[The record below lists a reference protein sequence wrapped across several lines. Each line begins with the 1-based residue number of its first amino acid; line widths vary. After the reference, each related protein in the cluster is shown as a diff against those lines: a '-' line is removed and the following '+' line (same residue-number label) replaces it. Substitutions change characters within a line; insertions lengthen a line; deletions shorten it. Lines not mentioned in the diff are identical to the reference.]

1 VSHWTSRRNDVVNS
15 VVLIYAL
22 HRRERDV
29 NTTQPFSA
37 LAAAARAHALLDPQT
52 TSPLWSTASVWVG
65 EGRIDGRDVL
75 LALTDGH
82 QRGGT
87 IGVEDARVLARIAAG
102 RRRKPIV
109 MCWDTGGVRV
119 QEGSPA
125 LAAVAAIGVGLTR
138 LAMLGTPIVTVISGP
153 RGCFGAP
160 SVVAATAHHVIITED
175 ALWGLTGPTLLNAA
189 EKPVDEA
196 AGRSATS
203 ARHRYETGQATR
215 IVADSASALRAAVG
229 EALAKPLSVATPLAV
244 LDRCVQHI
252 EALAT
257 ELGKEGSDADT
268 ERRDSRRRRDFLRY
282 SIRGQWNPTTPEVRR
297 GHVHAAWGELNRR
310 PALAIVVGGERSPR
324 GIGIADAAAVTS
336 MVRFAV
342 AQGGRAPIV
351 TFLFCRGHDNDLA
364 EERAG
369 LPVALAE
376 CLKSLV
382 AARLLGHPLLCVL
395 GGGAYGAAYLS
406 LAAPSHR
413 ILAIRGT
420 TVAPMAPRVLAAF
433 QRLRGIRN
441 DPYTPQDLAQ
451 LIPEIRIVESV
462 VRLPRVLNEE
472 WSTARRTVRPVVRGK
487 ATLYL

>member
-1 VSHWTSRRNDVVNS
+1 V
-15 VVLIYAL
+15 
-22 HRRERDV
+22 
-29 NTTQPFSA
+29 
-37 LAAAARAHALLDPQT
+37 
-52 TSPLWSTASVWVG
+52 
-65 EGRIDGRDVL
+65 
-75 LALTDGH
+75 TDGH

-87 IGVEDARVLARIAAG
+87 VGVADARILAQVTAR
-102 RRRKPIV
+102 RRRKPIIV
-109 MCWDTGGVRV
+109 CWDTGGVRV

-138 LAMLGTPIVTVISGP
+138 LALLGTPIATVITGP

-160 SVVAATAHHVIITED
+160 SVVAATAHRIIMTDD
-175 ALWGLTGPTLLNAA
+175 AHWGLTGPTLLDTRHGLA
-189 EKPVDEA
+189 DEVV
-196 AGRSATS
+196 GRSVTS
-203 ARHRYETGQATR
+203 ARHRYETRQAAEVVVDS
-215 IVADSASALRAAVG
+215 VAAIRAAL
-229 EALAKPLSVATPLAV
+229 EKFLEQTLLPISPLTL
-244 LDRCVQHI
+244 LDRCVDRT
-252 EALAT
+252 EALARDLEEQRTT
-257 ELGKEGSDADT
+257 ESKAD
-268 ERRDSRRRRDFLRY
+268 EPEARRQRDFFRY
-282 SIRGQWNPTTPEVRR
+282 SIRGQWRPGAPEIRR
-297 GHVHAAWGELNRR
+297 GHVHAAWGELNRS

-324 GIGIADAAAVTS
+324 GIGIEDAAAVTG
-336 MVRFAV
+336 MVRFAA

-351 TFLFCRGHDNDLA
+351 TFLFCRGHDNDLD
-364 EERAG
+364 EESAG

-441 DPYTPQDLAQ
+441 DPDTPQNLAH

-462 VRLPRVLNEE
+462 VRLPRALNEE
-472 WSTARRTVRPVVRGK
+472 WAIARRTVRPILRRTGTVAV
-487 ATLYL
+487 AS

>member
-1 VSHWTSRRNDVVNS
+1 M
-15 VVLIYAL
+15 
-22 HRRERDV
+22 
-29 NTTQPFSA
+29 NTTAPFSA
-37 LAAAARAHALLDPQT
+37 LTAATRAQALLDPDSLALLHAT
-52 TSPLWSTASVWVG
+52 PTVWIG
-65 EGRIDGRDVL
+65 EGTIDGRPL
-75 LALTDGH
+75 LIALTDGH

-87 IGVEDARVLARIAAG
+87 LGVEDARALARVTG
-102 RRRKPIV
+102 RRRHKPIV

-138 LAMLGTPIVTVISGP
+138 LALLGTPVASVISGP

-160 SVVAATAHHVIITED
+160 SVVAATAHTTIITDD
-175 ALWGLTGPTLLNAA
+175 AHWGLTGPTLLDTAQGL
-189 EKPVDEA
+189 VDEA
-196 AGRSATS
+196 VGRSATA
-203 ARHRYETGQATR
+203 ARLRHQRGQVSHL
-215 IVADSASALRAAVG
+215 VADSAASIRGALSAF
-229 EALAKPLSVATPLAV
+229 LAQSLEQASPLAV
-244 LDRCVQHI
+244 LDRCVART
-252 EALAT
+252 EELARQLGRHRTAGSAPGGST
-257 ELGKEGSDADT
+257 ENG
-268 ERRDSRRRRDFLRY
+268 RHRDFFRY
-282 SIRGQWNPTTPEVRR
+282 SIRGQWTPGTPEIRR

-310 PALAIVVGGERSPR
+310 PALVLIVGGERSPR
-324 GIGIADAAAVTS
+324 GIGIEDAAAVTG

-342 AQGGRAPIV
+342 AQPGRAPIV

-364 EERAG
+364 EEQAG
-369 LPVALAE
+369 LPIALAE

-441 DPYTPQDLAQ
+441 DPQTPQDLAQ

-462 VRLPRVLNEE
+462 VRLPRALNEE
-472 WSTARRTVRPVVRGK
+472 WTAARRTVRPVLRQKG
-487 ATLYL
+487 TLAIAP